1 VARRYPF
8 VIADVFTDRPF
19 SGNQLAVVFDAD
31 DLPAAQMQAIAT
43 EFGFSESTFVQASGE
58 GAGHDFRVRIFTPD
72 REVPFAGHPTVG
84 TALALAWRG
93 LVPPARE
100 RVILGEGA
108 GPVPVDLTFE
118 AGHAVA
124 AEFAAPREPS
134 LGAAADPAAV
144 AEALGLGSGS
154 VVATGGLPRDAS
166 CGLPFL
172 FAELADLAALGAARL
187 RGTGA
192 ELSPAAANGV
202 YLFTRDTGGDPAV
215 DIRARMFAPAHGIA
229 EDPATGSAAAA
240 LAALLTTPEA
250 SSRDGTTRYRI
261 LQGAEM
267 GRPSRIAASARVAGG
282 RVVEVRVGGSAV
294 LVAEGSIRA
303 PAA

>member
-1 VARRYPF
+1 

-31 DLPAAQMQAIAT
+31 DLSVAQMQAIAT
-43 EFGFSESTFVQASGE
+43 EFGFSESTFVQTAAE

-72 REVPFAGHPTVG
+72 REIPFAGHPTVG

-93 LVPPARE
+93 LIAPGRE
-100 RVILGEGA
+100 RVVLGEGA
-108 GPVPVDLTFE
+108 GPVPVDLTF
-118 AGHAVA
+118 AGGRAVA

-134 LGAAADPAAV
+134 LGAGADPAAV
-144 AEALGLGSGS
+144 ADALGLD
-154 VVATGGLPRDAS
+154 VDRLLTTGGLPRDAS

-172 FAELADLAALGAARL
+172 FVELADLASLVAARL

-192 ELSPAAANGV
+192 ELSPSAEGL
-202 YLFTRDTGGDPAV
+202 YLFTRDRGDDPAA
-215 DIRARMFAPAHGIA
+215 DIRARMFSPAHGIV

-240 LAALLTTPEA
+240 LAGLLATTEA
-250 SSRDGTTRYRI
+250 GVGDGTSRYRI

-267 GRPSRIAASARVAGG
+267 GRPSRIEASARIEDG

-294 LVAEGSIRA
+294 PVAEGTIVT
-303 PAA
+303 PEG

>member
-1 VARRYPF
+1 MKRYPF

-31 DLPAAQMQAIAT
+31 DLSTAQMQAVAA
-43 EFGFSESTFVQASGE
+43 EFGFAESTFVQTSEEPAR
-58 GAGHDFRVRIFTPD
+58 HDFRVRIFTP
-72 REVPFAGHPTVG
+72 RAELPFAGHPTVG

-93 LVPPARE
+93 LVELGRT
-100 RVILGEGA
+100 RVTLGEGA

-118 AGHAVA
+118 AAGGRATA

-134 LGAAADPAAV
+134 IGSGADPAAV
-144 AEALGLGSGS
+144 ADALGLEQNRL
-154 VVATGGLPRDAS
+154 VTAAGLPRDAS

-172 FAELADLAALGAARL
+172 FVELADLASLRAGRL

-192 ELSPAAANGV
+192 GLSPSDVGGV
-202 YLFTRDTGGDPAV
+202 LVFTRDTGGEPGV
-215 DIRARMFAPAHGIA
+215 DIRARMFAPANGIP

-240 LAALLTTPEA
+240 LASLLVNGE
-250 SSRDGTTRYRI
+250 GTTRLRI
-261 LQGAEM
+261 LQGVEM
-267 GRPSRIAASARVAGG
+267 GRPSRIDASARVEGG

-294 LVAEGSIRA
+294 LVAEGIISV
-303 PAA
+303 PPG